1 MKCPECGQWN
11 RASMPHC
18 TKCGAPLNI
27 DQATRLQWKDTLK
40 DSGPSSSYLRAD
52 EFGQVDA
59 TPDSRDQLARE
70 MQDLK
75 KRKREGAE
83 LQSRLRKKSGESD
96 APDVIV
102 TEESPVRSR
111 RARHDDVPVTA
122 VRVQP
127 VDRNVQARRNE
138 SEIWHK
144 VRFMDANGAFA
155 ESRTYDPA
163 PSGEYT
169 QGTGSWY
176 IAGPLG
182 SHIAPRRERRF
193 SFMKVAL
200 VLLVLS
206 ILSVGGY
213 FGYQYVMA
221 EKAPVYSQEAIVTAT
236 FIDDLPGHTILIPGE
251 DGTTIYI
258 RELHA
263 SYVVVDGFATI
274 EVADHTWYDNVN
286 SALDETMDVT
296 LTPFLKSSS
305 GRQTPLPLVSYQIT
319 IPLSPISLESPEALR
334 TTVSTQ
340 MKAIEIKV
348 RPGSTVLVNG
358 EDHSDTVT
366 AEGDMLY
373 NAIVHPDGDNN
384 YTFTVRSRYCRE
396 NSITV
401 VFYREK
407 QEIMLDLDVST
418 FGTTDKKTMKV
429 SATTVA
435 GAKVDVLTPYT
446 DLDLSEVDKTG
457 RFSFYAVFDK
467 IGDNRITIQASMGNL
482 KPSVVNHDVY
492 YCPTR
497 DEYTTKAWN
506 MDAANY
512 SELLSNMQVRAAR
525 NQIYVIKGVVKSIES
540 DKPQRV
546 VILSS
551 EDGKSQPVL
560 LENKTKT
567 KWEVG
572 KYYRI
577 YADAYSTFNS
587 MPWLIA
593 RYTYLK

>member
-1 MKCPECGQWN
+1 
-11 RASMPHC
+11 MPHC

>member
-1 MKCPECGQWN
+1 
-11 RASMPHC
+11 MPHC

-358 EDHSDTVT
+358 KDHSDTVT

-373 NAIVHPDGDNN
+373 NAIVHPEGDNN